1 MRVEWRSRNLEEEPG
16 STEPA
21 RKYINIRG
29 CVPGWRRERERESVG
44 LVERK
49 GEVIRGVEHTLRVLA
64 VCTASPASFGCFS
77 GSQDSGPIARSADF
91 FFFFRVPTCREIS
104 GRFFFSIDKTNF
116 PRRYFSSLSFLPNSN
131 GDGVI
136 RSKLFLILDALF
148 NDLSWSV
155 PWSEKSKS

>member
-16 STEPA
+16 SAEPA

-64 VCTASPASFGCFS
+64 VCTASPAGFGCFS

-91 FFFFRVPTCREIS
+91 FFFQRVAKYRVA
-104 GRFFFSIDKTNF
+104 
-116 PRRYFSSLSFLPNSN
+116 FSSRSIKQTFQGVIFLPFRFYP
-131 GDGVI
+131 I
-136 RSKLFLILDALF
+136 RMGMA
-148 NDLSWSV
+148 
-155 PWSEKSKS
+155 